1 MELSRTTKELD
12 FYLNNFT
19 QEFEKKLN
27 SKKNVKIL
35 DAGCGYGITML
46 GLSKKLRGKIK
57 LIVYNQKKEHGTIN
71 LLKL

>member
-27 SKKNVKIL
+27 SKKKRKNFRCWLWLWYNYV
-35 DAGCGYGITML
+35 GTF
-46 GLSKKLRGKIK
+46 KKA
-57 LIVYNQKKEHGTIN
+57 
-71 LLKL
+71 